1 MKKIKQILRKCKK
14 GLQLLMRFIKK
25 PSLTKQQV
33 RERYARTHEIR
44 KSFGKEMPDKTFY
57 IIGTD
62 EGWCGLFAII
72 AHQLT
77 HIAYAVERGYAP
89 IVDLQNFNNQYLGK
103 KEKFKENAWEYF
115 FQQPLG
121 YGLND
126 INKAQNVIQ
135 SVFYP
140 DPPDKKYRISYA
152 TTIYDTDAIAYWREI
167 FQKYVRFNQ
176 STENFIQSKYNEL
189 LKNKERVLGVLCRGT
204 DYTTLKPHNH
214 PIQPEP
220 IEVIE
225 RTKKAMEEWN
235 CDYIYL
241 ATEDADIY
249 DLFVKHFADK
259 LILDDA
265 NRWRTTDLSNGKSIA
280 DLFSDKLEKYN
291 DGVKYLSQ
299 IYLLSQC
306 TCFIAG
312 STRGSLGVLLMS
324 NGFEKYYIY
333 NLGAYK

>member
-1 MKKIKQILRKCKK
+1 MRKIITFILKFAKRV
-14 GLQLLMRFIKK
+14 MRFIKK
-25 PSLTKQQV
+25 RFPSSRQKQL
-33 RERYARTHEIR
+33 EYARTHEIK
-44 KSFGKEMPDKTFY
+44 KSFGKEMPEKTFY
-57 IIGTD
+57 IIGAD
-62 EGWCGLFAII
+62 EGWCGLFALI

-77 HIAYAVERGYAP
+77 HIAYAVERGYVP
-89 IVDLQNFNNQYLGK
+89 IVDLQNFNSQYLGG

-115 FQQPLG
+115 FQQPGG

-126 INKAQNVIQ
+126 ITKAQNVIQ

-152 TTIYDTDAIAYWREI
+152 NTIYDTDAIAYWGVM
-167 FQKYVRFNQ
+167 FKKYVRFNQ
-176 STENFIQSKYNEL
+176 STGNFIQCKYNEL
-189 LKNKERVLGVLCRGT
+189 LKNKGRVLGILCRGT
-204 DYTTLKPHNH
+204 DYTTLKPRNH

-225 RTKKAMEEWN
+225 RAEKAMKEWN

-249 DLFVKHFADK
+249 ELFVKHFADK
-259 LILDDA
+259 LMSDDA
-265 NRWRTTDLSNGKSIA
+265 KRWRTTDLAEGKSNA
-280 DLFSDKLEKYN
+280 SLFSDKSEKCN
-291 DGVKYLSQ
+291 EGVKYLYQ

-324 NGFEKYYIY
+324 TGFENYYIY
-333 NLGAYK
+333 NLGVYK